1 MEHASAS
8 ASTEPL
14 LIGRERERALLWS
27 HYQTAANGQTR
38 VVLIEGPPGIGK
50 TCLLDAMAAHARQ
63 QGVPVLRGGASEAE
77 GMPPYLPFLEALGQ
91 HIHTAT
97 PNIVRE
103 QAGTLASVLA
113 TILPEFPLLLG
124 ELPVSYPLPAEQA
137 RLRLY
142 EAVGMFLAAI
152 AVPRA
157 LLLLLDDLQW
167 ADTATLDLLSYVVRH
182 QPNARLLV
190 LGAYREGEVAQ
201 RPSFERALAELTRLR
216 RLITITIGQLAGTSM
231 ATLAESRLG
240 APLDPAARTM
250 LSKQS
255 EGNPFFAE
263 ELLQGWLEAGALTRV
278 DASFRLIS
286 SVDTSLP
293 SSIMNA
299 VRQRLIKLSSEVVEL
314 LRTAAIIGRTFEGAL
329 LANVTAQE
337 AEAVEE
343 QLQEAVWARLIR
355 PDRPGTFTF
364 SHDTIRA
371 CLYDEV
377 GLARRTRM
385 HTLIGRMLQLQ
396 LDHAE
401 ETLDAHA
408 LAILAFHFARS
419 GERELGAVYSQRA
432 AVSAFRSYAPQ
443 EALTHY
449 RTALTLL
456 DEHAPRRGTCLLGLG
471 EAARLCGSLQDAIE
485 AFVSALEWWRAR
497 GNSGEAGRAA
507 LGLGR
512 VYWRRE
518 EIAQAHTALQQAV
531 ALLSEKPGAEMV
543 QALIELGSLLALSL
557 HELTEARDSLNQAL
571 TRARQLGD
579 ARLEVAA
586 SRALGSLVLREGDAD
601 GAIQLLE
608 QALVK
613 ADEVDDVWEAT
624 EICASLSLA
633 YRWAGAFDRQQ
644 EVLQRWLIYA
654 QRCHDPYQVRHL
666 YSFLATGY
674 ALRGQR
680 AEAEEALMKG
690 KRIVELLDSPE
701 PLAMYQFTHS
711 SLVGIWGDLE
721 TAEELLR
728 SAIVRFREL
737 EPRSLAWWLGG
748 LGLVLALAGKRQEA
762 LATLNELE
770 ALIAPL
776 PDGAMARAHALC
788 DMAAIVAWLEDLE
801 WAASLYPRLIPFHGQ
816 MHAFSMDRLL
826 GALATLLGD
835 FSAARMYLAAAEEA
849 TRRSSFRVELAF
861 TLLAQA
867 NLELAE
873 HKRSGV
879 ASARVLLEE
888 TLVLSE
894 QVGNQT
900 LERYVRERLHQL
912 AGKGTRPHL
921 PAGLSPREADVL
933 RLVSQG
939 KSNREIAEEFV
950 ISERTVANH
959 LASIFNKTGAENR
972 TSAAAFAIRHELA
985 E

>member
-1 MEHASAS
+1 MEHAPAS
-8 ASTEPL
+8 PEAL
-14 LIGRERERALLWS
+14 LLGRERERELLWS
-27 HYQTAANGQTR
+27 HYQAAASGQTR

-50 TCLLDAMAAHARQ
+50 TCLLDALAAHARQ
-63 QGVPVLRGGASEAE
+63 QGVCVLRGSASEAE

-91 HIHTAT
+91 HIRMTT
-97 PNIVRE
+97 PYIVRE
-103 QAGTLASVLA
+103 QAGALASVLA
-113 TILPEFPLLLG
+113 TILPEFPLRQG

-152 AVPRA
+152 AVPSA
-157 LLLLLDDLQW
+157 VLLLLDDLQW
-167 ADTATLDLLSYVVRH
+167 ADTATLDLLCYVVRH

-216 RLITITIGQLAGTSM
+216 RLITITIGPLAETSM

-240 APLDPAARTM
+240 APLDPAARAI
-250 LSKQS
+250 LSTQS

-263 ELLQGWLEAGALTRV
+263 ELLQGWLEAGALTRA

-286 SVDTSLP
+286 SVDSSLP

-299 VRQRLIKLSSEVVEL
+299 VRQRLSRLSSELVDL

-329 LANVTAQE
+329 LARVTSQE
-337 AEAVEE
+337 VEAVEE
-343 QLQEAVWARLIR
+343 QLQEAVWTRLVR
-355 PDRPGTFTF
+355 LDRPGTFTF

-377 GLARRTRM
+377 GVARRTRV
-385 HTLIGRMLQLQ
+385 HTLIGRLLQLQ

-401 ETLDAHA
+401 ATLDARA
-408 LAILAFHFARS
+408 LATLAFHFARS
-419 GERELGAVYSQRA
+419 SERELGAVYSQRA
-432 AVSAFRSYAPQ
+432 AASAFRSFAPQ
-443 EALTHY
+443 EALMHY

-456 DEHAPRRGTCLLGLG
+456 DEHAPQRGPCLLGLG

-485 AFVSALEWWRAR
+485 AFASALEWWRAR

-512 VYWRRE
+512 AYWRRE
-518 EIAQAHTALQQAV
+518 EIAAAHTALQQAV
-531 ALLSEKPGAEMV
+531 ALLSEKPDTGMV

-557 HELTEARDSLNQAL
+557 HELTEARDALDQAL
-571 TRARQLGD
+571 TLARQFGD
-579 ARLEVAA
+579 VRLEAAA
-586 SRALGSLVLREGDAD
+586 SRALGSMVLRAGEAE
-601 GAIQLLE
+601 GAIRLLE

-633 YRWAGAFDRQQ
+633 YRWAGTFDRQQ

-654 QRCHDPYQVRHL
+654 RRCHDPYQVRHL

-680 AEAEEALMKG
+680 AEAEEALIQG

-701 PLAMYQFTHS
+701 PLAMYQFTHG
-711 SLVGIWGDLE
+711 SLVGLWGDLE
-721 TAEELLR
+721 TSEELLR
-728 SAIVRFREL
+728 SAIARFREL

-762 LATLNELE
+762 LTTLNELE

-788 DMAAIVAWLEDLE
+788 DMAAIVAWLEDRE
-801 WAASLYPRLIPFHGQ
+801 WAARLYPRLVPFHGQ

-826 GALATLLGD
+826 GALATLLED
-835 FSAARMYLAAAEEA
+835 FPAARVYLAAAEEA
-849 TRRSSFRVELAF
+849 TRRSSFKVELAF

-873 HKRSGV
+873 HRRSGV

-894 QVGNQT
+894 HVGNQT
-900 LERYVRERLHQL
+900 LERHLRERLHQL

-921 PAGLSPREADVL
+921 PAGLSPREVEVL
-933 RLVSQG
+933 RLVTQG
-939 KSNREIAEEFV
+939 KSNREIAEELV

-959 LASIFNKTGAENR
+959 IASIFNKTGVENR
-972 TSAAAFAIRHELA
+972 AAAAAFAIRHELA

>member
-1 MEHASAS
+1 MEHAPAS
-8 ASTEPL
+8 PEPL
-14 LIGRERERALLWS
+14 LLGRERERALLWS
-27 HYQTAANGQTR
+27 HYQAAALGQTR

-50 TCLLDAMAAHARQ
+50 TRLFDALAAHARQ

-91 HIHTAT
+91 HIRTAT
-97 PNIVRE
+97 PHSVRE
-103 QAGTLASVLA
+103 QAGALASVLA
-113 TILPEFPLLLG
+113 TILPEFPLPLG
-124 ELPVSYPLPAEQA
+124 ELPVSYPLPAEQV

-142 EAVGMFLAAI
+142 EAVGMFLATI
-152 AVPRA
+152 AVPHA
-157 LLLLLDDLQW
+157 LVLLLDDLQW
-167 ADTATLDLLSYVVRH
+167 ADTATLDLLCYVVRH

-201 RPSFERALAELTRLR
+201 RPSFERMLAELTRLR
-216 RLITITIGQLAGTSM
+216 RLITITIGPLAGTSM

-240 APLDPAARTM
+240 APLDPAARAT
-250 LSKQS
+250 LSTQS
-255 EGNPFFAE
+255 EGNPFLAE
-263 ELLQGWLEAGALTRV
+263 ELLQGWLEAGVLTRAN
-278 DASFRLIS
+278 ASFRLIS
-286 SVDTSLP
+286 SVDSSLP
-293 SSIMNA
+293 SGIMNA
-299 VRQRLIKLSSEVVEL
+299 VRQRLSRLSSELVDL

-329 LANVTAQE
+329 LAKVTSQE

-343 QLQEAVWARLIR
+343 QLQEAVWTRLVR
-355 PDRPGTFTF
+355 LDRPGTFTF

-377 GLARRTRM
+377 GLARRTRV
-385 HTLIGRMLQLQ
+385 HTLIGRLLQLQ
-396 LDHAE
+396 LDPAE
-401 ETLDAHA
+401 GTVDARA
-408 LAILAFHFARS
+408 LATLAFHFARS

-432 AVSAFRSYAPQ
+432 AASAFRSSAPQ

-449 RTALTLL
+449 RTALALL
-456 DEHAPRRGTCLLGLG
+456 DEHAPQRGPCLLGLG
-471 EAARLCGSLQDAIE
+471 EAARLCGTLQDAIE
-485 AFVSALEWWRAR
+485 AFVSALVWWKAR

-518 EIAQAHTALQQAV
+518 EIAAARTALQQAV
-531 ALLSEKPGAEMV
+531 ALLSEKPGTEMV

-571 TRARQLGD
+571 TLARQFGD
-579 ARLEVAA
+579 VRLEAAA
-586 SRALGSLVLREGDAD
+586 SRALGSVVLRAGDAD
-601 GAIQLLE
+601 GAIRLLE

-613 ADEVDDVWEAT
+613 ADEGDDVWEAT

-644 EVLQRWLIYA
+644 EVLQRWLNYA
-654 QRCHDPYQVRHL
+654 RRCHDPYQVRHL

-680 AEAEEALMKG
+680 AEAEEALLQG
-690 KRIVELLDSPE
+690 KRIVEQLDSPE
-701 PLAMYQFTHS
+701 PLAMYQFTQG
-711 SLVGIWGDLE
+711 SLVGLWGDLE
-721 TAEELLR
+721 TSEELLR
-728 SAIVRFREL
+728 SAIARFREL

-748 LGLVLALAGKRQEA
+748 LGLVLALTGQRQEA

-770 ALIAPL
+770 ALLAPL

-788 DMAAIVAWLEDLE
+788 DMAAIVVWLEDWE
-801 WAASLYPRLIPFHGQ
+801 WAARLYPRLVPFHGQ

-835 FSAARMYLAAAEEA
+835 FSAARMYLATAEEA
-849 TRRSSFRVELAF
+849 LRRSSFKVELAF

-873 HKRSGV
+873 HRRSGV

-894 QVGNQT
+894 HVGTQT
-900 LERYVRERLHQL
+900 LERYLRERLHQL
-912 AGKGTRPHL
+912 AGKGTRPPL
-921 PAGLSPREADVL
+921 PAGLSPREAEVL
-933 RLVSQG
+933 RLVTQG
-939 KSNREIAEEFV
+939 KSNREIAEELV

-959 LASIFNKTGAENR
+959 LASIFNKTGVENR
-972 TSAAAFAIRHELA
+972 AAAAAFAIRHELA

>member
-1 MEHASAS
+1 M
-8 ASTEPL
+8 
-14 LIGRERERALLWS
+14 GRRTWS
-27 HYQTAANGQTR
+27 
-38 VVLIEGPPGIGK
+38 LIEGPPGIGK

-91 HIHTAT
+91 HIRTAT
-97 PNIVRE
+97 PHIVRE
-103 QAGTLASVLA
+103 QAGALASVLA
-113 TILPEFPLLLG
+113 TILPEFPLPLG

-142 EAVGMFLAAI
+142 EAVGMFLATI
-152 AVPRA
+152 SEPDA

-167 ADTATLDLLSYVVRH
+167 ADTATLDLLCYVVRH

-190 LGAYREGEVAQ
+190 LGSYREGEVAQ
-201 RPSFERALAELTRLR
+201 RPSFEHALAELTRLR
-216 RLITITIGQLAGTSM
+216 RLITITIGPLAGTSM

-240 APLDPAARTM
+240 APLDLAARAL
-250 LSKQS
+250 LSTQS

-286 SVDTSLP
+286 SVDSSLP

-299 VRQRLIKLSSEVVEL
+299 VRQRLSRLSSEVVDL

-329 LANVTAQE
+329 LANVTSQE

-343 QLQEAVWARLIR
+343 QLQEAVWTRLIR

-385 HTLIGRMLQLQ
+385 HTLIGRILQLQ
-396 LDHAE
+396 LDYAE
-401 ETLDAHA
+401 ATLDARA
-408 LAILAFHFARS
+408 LATLAFHFARS
-419 GERELGAVYSQRA
+419 DERELGAVYSQRA
-432 AVSAFRSYAPQ
+432 AVSALRSFAPQ

-449 RTALTLL
+449 HTALTLL
-456 DEHAPRRGTCLLGLG
+456 DEHAPQRGTCLLGLG
-471 EAARLCGSLQDAIE
+471 EAAMLSGSLQDAIE
-485 AFVSALEWWRAR
+485 AFVSALAWWKAR
-497 GNSGEAGRAA
+497 GNSNEAGRAA

-518 EIAQAHTALQQAV
+518 EIAPAHTALQQAV

-557 HELTEARDSLNQAL
+557 HELTEASDALNQAL
-571 TRARQLGD
+571 TFARQFGD
-579 ARLEVAA
+579 VHLEVAA
-586 SRALGSLVLREGDAD
+586 SRALGSLVLREGDAAT
-601 GAIQLLE
+601 AIQLLE

-654 QRCHDPYQVRHL
+654 RLCHDPYQVRHL
-666 YSFLATGY
+666 YSFLAVGY

-680 AEAEEALMKG
+680 AEAEEALMQG

-701 PLAMYQFTHS
+701 PLAMYQFTHG
-711 SLVGIWGDLE
+711 SLVGLWGDLE

-728 SAIVRFREL
+728 SAIARFREL

-762 LATLNELE
+762 LAILNELE

-776 PDGAMARAHALC
+776 PDEAMVKAHALC
-788 DMAAIVAWLEDLE
+788 DMAAIVTWLEDRE
-801 WAASLYPRLIPFHGQ
+801 WAVRLYPRLIPFHGQ
-816 MHAFSMDRLL
+816 MHAFSMDHLL

-835 FSAARMYLAAAEEA
+835 FPAARVYLAAAEEA
-849 TRRSSFRVELAF
+849 TRQSSFKVELAF

-873 HKRSGV
+873 HRRSGV
-879 ASARVLLEE
+879 ASARVLSEE

-894 QVGNQT
+894 HAGTSGITAIFIASPCWGPQMGWVT
-900 LERYVRERLHQL
+900 LRMV
-912 AGKGTRPHL
+912 T
-921 PAGLSPREADVL
+921 
-933 RLVSQG
+933 
-939 KSNREIAEEFV
+939 KSY
-950 ISERTVANH
+950 
-959 LASIFNKTGAENR
+959 
-972 TSAAAFAIRHELA
+972 
-985 E
+985 